1 MRTEMKWALVALGIV
16 LFAVIYVVSIYVGGN
31 EPKVVVPFENRNSP
45 TTPNQPTGGHTP
57 AKNNPADLQRGLGRE
72 RITPASPGGNT
83 GATPLQPAASP
94 KTTPADSHATGPALP
109 PLAQRGTEPAR
120 TSNPGSPPASTPFS
134 PFSITSVP
142 PEVSGP
148 RISAPPNPPGTTP
161 GSRVET
167 PTARDDSNT
176 ARQAGVQP
184 APGPLTPPV
193 ARTDAP
199 PAVDSMSRLVNSSG
213 SAASNTTYSVKESD
227 TLSDIARETYG
238 DEKYWKAILEAN
250 PGLEPNRLFVGK
262 KLILPPKEA
271 VLAGKARPATPAPAA
286 ATTTGKAS
294 TVAGERLSA
303 GRPAGSAGPARS
315 ARATYRVGSG
325 DTLIRIAREV
335 LKNEDRWR
343 EIWELNKDRL
353 KSADILPVGFELK
366 LPEGAGSTTQP
377 AGKS

>member
-16 LFAVIYVVSIYVGGN
+16 LFAVIYVVSIYVGGS
-31 EPKVVVPFENRNSP
+31 EPKVVVPFENRNP
-45 TTPNQPTGGHTP
+45 PATPNHASGSQTP

-72 RITPASPGGNT
+72 RITPGSPGGNT
-83 GATPLQPAASP
+83 GATPQLPAVSP
-94 KTTPADSHATGPALP
+94 KSAPVDSHTSGAALP

-134 PFSITSVP
+134 PLSVTSVP

-148 RISAPPNPPGTTP
+148 RISAPLNPPGTIP

-167 PTARDDSNT
+167 PSARDDSNA
-176 ARQAGVQP
+176 ARQAGAQP
-184 APGPLTPPV
+184 APGPLTPPI

-213 SAASNTTYSVKESD
+213 SVGSNTTYAVKESD

-286 ATTTGKAS
+286 TTPTGKAS
-294 TVAGERLSA
+294 TVAGERLAA
-303 GRPAGSAGPARS
+303 GKPTGPARS

-325 DTLIRIAREV
+325 DTLIRIARDV